1 MNRFRSFS
9 GFYPW
14 RLFWRFFRTQVLV
27 LNLLFLL
34 TLGIASYIIDFNFYR
49 TEPLVIIS
57 IYFLLSILG
66 SAFFAFRFA
75 NPLKRVILKALRIAN
90 KKQFKD
96 VIDESTVLEDEPGEY
111 FELEMALDKI
121 RRKLKKRRVQLAHER
136 EESQA
141 LMSSLEDAVVSVSV
155 SEKILFCNARFSAQF
170 LDDQQ
175 STDLGG
181 SFLSQV
187 FREPEVLALFR
198 DTLETGETGTK
209 TLRMSTLRGGGPRFF
224 SMTVSPLREERSREI
239 YGAMGLFHDIT
250 EMKIA
255 EQIRIEFV
263 ENASHEL
270 RTPLTS
276 VKGFLETL
284 KEDVNQQRL
293 EQLPYFLG
301 VISKNVDRLTELVN
315 DLLTLSSLESH
326 SPLKKVVFDPYRVTM
341 DLVERLSLL
350 ADEKQIKITVTS
362 NVESMSAD
370 EAKVEQV
377 LQNLLG
383 NAIKYIQNAGE
394 IQVRWDKI
402 GDKIV
407 LKVIDNGP
415 GIAEEHLP
423 RLFERFYRID
433 KGRSRDGGGTGLGLA
448 IAKHIMSS
456 HGGSISVKSK
466 LNAGAEFICTF

>member
-1 MNRFRSFS
+1 MSLERSYS

-14 RLFWRFFRTQVLV
+14 RLFWRFFRTQILV
-27 LNLLFLL
+27 LNGLFLL
-34 TLGIASYIIDFNFYR
+34 ALGIASFIIDFNFYN
-49 TEPLVIIS
+49 TEPLIVIS
-57 IYFLLSILG
+57 IFFLLSVAA

-75 NPLKRVILKALRIAN
+75 SPFKRVILKALRIAN
-90 KKQFKD
+90 RKQFKD
-96 VIDESTVLEDEPGEY
+96 VVDESVLEEEPGEY
-111 FELEMALDKI
+111 FELEMALEKI
-121 RRKLKKRRVQLAHER
+121 NKKLKKRRMQLAHER

-141 LMSSLEDAVVSVSV
+141 LMGSLEDAVISVNI
-155 SEKILFCNARFSAQF
+155 SEKILFCNSRFSAQF
-170 LDDQQ
+170 LSESQTQDMSQI
-175 STDLGG
+175 S
-181 SFLSQV
+181 LSQI
-187 FREPEVLALFR
+187 FREPEVLAMFR
-198 DTLETGETGTK
+198 QTLESGE
-209 TLRMSTLRGGGPRFF
+209 STTQSLKMTRLRGGGTRFF
-224 SMTVSPLREERSREI
+224 SMTVSPLLEEKSREV

-250 EMKIA
+250 ELKML

-276 VKGFLETL
+276 VKGFLDTL
-284 KEDVNQQRL
+284 KEDVANQKL

-326 SPLKKVVFDPYRVTM
+326 SPLQKNVFDPHALTLEM
-341 DLVERLSLL
+341 VERLAPL
-350 ADEKQIKITVTS
+350 ADEKQIKIKVQS
-362 NVESMSAD
+362 HVETLCAD

-377 LQNLLG
+377 LQNLIG
-383 NAIKYIQNAGE
+383 NAIKYIPVSGE
-394 IQVRWDKI
+394 IQVFWELK
-402 GDKIV
+402 GDRTV
-407 LKVIDNGP
+407 LRVVDNGP

-433 KGRSRDGGGTGLGLA
+433 KDRSRDRGGTGLGLA

-466 LNAGAEFICTF
+466 LDSGAEFICTF